1 MATDPTS
8 KSKKLNKEQAKDR
21 KRKALDEGTKQKPA
35 KKTTSEEHNSK
46 KKSEASKKG
55 RRRILPIWL
64 RIILVL
70 LFSAAALLIGLMV
83 GYGVI
88 GEGKPMDALEM
99 DTWRHIWNI
108 VTKTE

>member
-1 MATDPTS
+1 MATDPKS
-8 KSKKLNKEQAKDR
+8 KGKKLNKEQEREK
-21 KRKALDEGTKQKPA
+21 KRQALDEATKQKPA
-35 KKTTSEEHNSK
+35 KASSK
-46 KKSEASKKG
+46 KQESGAKEKAPKKG
-55 RRRILPIWL
+55 RRRVLPIWL

-88 GEGKPMDALEM
+88 GDGNPTDALEM
-99 DTWRHIWNI
+99 DTWRHIWDI